1 MTSAPTS
8 TRHSFRR
15 VGRVSTEALESIRL
29 VATASGSPWF
39 ACGRRYTADPM
50 SDLTFAFRQ
59 LRKNLVF
66 TAVAV
71 LTLGLGIGTNTA
83 LFSVINAF
91 LLRPLAVAE
100 PHRLVGVY
108 NGSKKNPDDW
118 RGFSYASYLDVR
130 NRNEVFADVLAHQT
144 TNAVVSTDDRSHAGY
159 VDLVSANFFSVLG

>member
-1 MTSAPTS
+1 
-8 TRHSFRR
+8 
-15 VGRVSTEALESIRL
+15 
-29 VATASGSPWF
+29 
-39 ACGRRYTADPM
+39 M

-59 LRKNLVF
+59 LRKNLGF

-71 LTLGLGIGTNTA
+71 LTLGLGIGMNTA

-100 PHRLVGVY
+100 PQRLVGVY

-118 RGFSYASYLDVR
+118 RGFSYARYLDVR

-144 TNAVVSTDDRSHAGY
+144 TQTLQQELPENAAACTAQGEPDGNLPAPRLRSRQHHVAKIHANDDQDDSREQHQHGGECRHAERVADRPNVQGEPW
-159 VDLVSANFFSVLG
+159 